1 MKLAIIMQ
9 QQQCTGEEYWRKTD
23 AGRQHGLQQT
33 DTYERQGAAHMS
45 TLTQAPATVER
56 TFSTPV
62 RLQTTLYDLIA
73 AINTET
79 EPEEEEVALMT
90 IVHLLQTYRI
100 TCTHGGATY
109 HLTVSPS

>member
-1 MKLAIIMQ
+1 
-9 QQQCTGEEYWRKTD
+9 
-23 AGRQHGLQQT
+23 
-33 DTYERQGAAHMS
+33 MS
-45 TLTQAPATVER
+45 TLTQAPPTVAR

-73 AINTET
+73 AINAET
-79 EPEEEEVALMT
+79 EPEEEEVALAT

-109 HLTVSPS
+109 RLVYDDAECLGRV